1 MDFNQ
6 YLAMI
11 DRLSIQQHGKRL
23 TQIEREILGIA
34 WEGGSYRQIESFQ
47 EQTVKNKAVKLWK
60 DLSQLLDTKVN
71 KYNLR
76 QVLEELDV
84 SSILPEQLTTP
95 TIDRPT
101 RSRFHGRKAELW
113 QLQRW
118 IETDRHQVISIYGA
132 KGIGKTTLVHQ
143 LVENLAPKLDRAIW
157 ISLAETPDLM
167 DVLKIAIKEVGG
179 RKAKLSK
186 KLSTAIDKTIAY
198 LQQSNCL
205 LIFDN
210 ADIALAPDESLN
222 SDLGRDYAQFFD
234 RLNKLN
240 SNICCLTITTAKN
253 DIFRTSDSLPETL
266 RLRQLELQGLE
277 AISCQALLHNSE
289 LVGSSVEWDR
299 LVELYQGNPRY
310 LKIVA
315 NTIRDIF
322 AGKID
327 KFLAE
332 NILVYQPIEILL
344 AQQLDL
350 LSNVE
355 MSVLL
360 WLAIEP
366 EPIDLDQLQSLTSVS
381 ISGSDTIK
389 ILDRLVRKYWVEI
402 HDDLFRLPQL
412 IRESVTSRY
421 HQLVCEGITAKKFQL
436 LHHYSIIPV
445 VKVLKNNENHIDD
458 KSDKFDR
465 NLKYHLHSIISR
477 LLSREHF
484 TPPAPKFWPRLCFHH
499 YSRKWSYGR
508 I

>member
-1 MDFNQ
+1 
-6 YLAMI
+6 MI

-23 TQIEREILGIA
+23 TPIEREILGIA
-34 WEGGSYRQIESFQ
+34 WEGGSYQQIESFQ

-95 TIDRPT
+95 TIDRRT
-101 RSRFHGRKAELW
+101 RVRFHGRKTELW

-210 ADIALAPDESLN
+210 ADIVLAPDESLN

-234 RLNKLN
+234 RLSKFDRNL
-240 SNICCLTITTAKN
+240 CCLTITT
-253 DIFRTSDSLPETL
+253 E
-266 RLRQLELQGLE
+266 
-277 AISCQALLHNSE
+277 
-289 LVGSSVEWDR
+289 
-299 LVELYQGNPRY
+299 
-310 LKIVA
+310 
-315 NTIRDIF
+315 
-322 AGKID
+322 
-327 KFLAE
+327 
-332 NILVYQPIEILL
+332 
-344 AQQLDL
+344 
-350 LSNVE
+350 
-355 MSVLL
+355 
-360 WLAIEP
+360 
-366 EPIDLDQLQSLTSVS
+366 
-381 ISGSDTIK
+381 
-389 ILDRLVRKYWVEI
+389 
-402 HDDLFRLPQL
+402 
-412 IRESVTSRY
+412 
-421 HQLVCEGITAKKFQL
+421 
-436 LHHYSIIPV
+436 
-445 VKVLKNNENHIDD
+445 
-458 KSDKFDR
+458 KSDVFSTNDR
-465 NLKYHLHSIISR
+465 QQNSR
-477 LLSREHF
+477 DSKQY
-484 TPPAPKFWPRLCFHH
+484 PVRL
-499 YSRKWSYGR
+499 YYTLVS
-508 I
+508 